1 MRLNILV
8 FLLIIC
14 LSPLINVKGESI
26 EFEKEKSQLS
36 LSRIS
41 ITTIVQDDHG
51 FIWLGTEYGLLR
63 FDGYKYISFYANE
76 EDQQSLPSNII
87 KRIIKSRDGNIWI
100 GTDKGL
106 AYIDKEKGII
116 IRPRFCNI
124 LNNLQINTICEDK
137 ENNLWLG
144 TNEGVFVINQQL
156 EKIRKIFIKLN
167 DQNNFNVNFID
178 CDLNGNIWIG
188 SNFGFCSISRIKPQK
203 LFSLTQIKGNMF
215 YEKNR
220 LGFFKI
226 DYQNRLWFNSENK
239 NYLYKI
245 DNTQKLSSKIINSTD
260 IDGKC
265 ILIQKNKILVGS
277 RWSGITE
284 FDCDRKGNVNYLAQ
298 IFLNPNSTS
307 DMSNTVNAIFEDAS
321 GNIWAGTKAGLFV
334 KRKKTPQAFHSIK
347 ANEQNL
353 SELSHNAISSICQSK
368 AGEIWLGTSN
378 GLNKFTLENGK
389 IPKKIIFK
397 RYSPLNQEMKSAS
410 NDLAVQCI
418 VEDRSNQI
426 WVGTK
431 QGIIYFDP
439 QKEKF
444 YRKEGTDQYINQ
456 NNFALP
462 KTLYCD
468 ANYNVWIGFSNGGL
482 VFYNLEKKVFY
493 QIRYFSKSD
502 VWAIAKDYQGNMWIG
517 TRNGLFQFKSNLLLS
532 QIDSNTKA
540 YKHKIDDDQSISSS
554 WITALQIDKTGTLW
568 IGTSE
573 GLCKYN
579 SSTDKFDRINL
590 GVGNHRPYISG
601 LVEDKKSRMWISTTS
616 GVFRMSDSK
625 NVEFF
630 ELSEGNFS
638 SINYT
643 FGNCLT
649 NYGEI
654 LLGGASG
661 LIHFNSD
668 EIVPDSTKQLIQFC
682 NISTPN
688 QLINNNIININNDD
702 ELTLSYK
709 DQQFSI
715 SFSTLFYSSP
725 ETIKYSY
732 RIKELGNDWIYLDA
746 ENTVTFSN
754 LPAGK
759 YTLEVRSTTPS
770 GFWQNESRKLK
781 INILPPWWKTTWAY
795 LIYMLILS
803 LCIIF
808 ILNWFRERQKLM
820 QINEL
825 NHYKLVFYTN
835 LLHSFKTPLSLM
847 QAPLN
852 NLILNHKKMKNEE
865 TEEMLNFLQRNT
877 KRLTHTVLQLLEF
890 RKIDRG
896 KLSLHL
902 TKSDIF
908 VLLNDVFTSFSKLAE
923 SKGIEFTFESSL
935 FSQFLIF
942 DFEKIET
949 VLFNLL
955 SNAFKFTN
963 KGGNIKL
970 SLNLSQQNNELII
983 SVSDTGIGIAP
994 ENQEK
999 IFERFWQVYNDN
1011 PLLIQGTGIGLSLAK
1026 DFIEA
1031 HKGTIKVESEL
1042 SKGSTFSFSLL
1053 LDENHFGSIPIF
1065 QNDEG
1070 KVKKAEYVEHYVEIE
1085 NEISLHE
1092 IEDSE
1097 TEKQYSTI
1105 YVVDD
1110 NKEVLNFLYVTLKK
1124 DYHVTLFETPD
1135 KCLEEIALQQPNLI
1149 ITDVMINGQ
1158 ALGFDLCKKIKKD
1171 PDLNHILVIILSALP
1186 DEKVKLN
1193 SYENGAD
1200 AFIEKPFDVNLL
1212 LVRIEHLLQN
1222 QEIVR
1227 DKLQREIISN
1237 PQNIRAISFNNK
1249 FLSEVMSVIEE
1260 NMDDEHFTL
1269 EDFARSMK
1277 VSRSIL
1283 NSKMLSL
1290 TQQTPI
1296 EFMRNIRLKRAAQL
1310 LTLNA
1315 YSVSEVSYKVGISD
1329 PRYFSTIFKK
1339 QYGVSP
1345 MQYVRE
1351 HINSDRNQ
1359 N

>member
-1 MRLNILV
+1 MSRLN
-8 FLLIIC
+8 LLI
-14 LSPLINVKGESI
+14 LLFLNLFPFTDSRGQSI

-41 ITTIVQDDHG
+41 ITTIVQDDNG

-76 EDQQSLPSNII
+76 EDQHSLPSNII

-106 AYIDKEKGII
+106 AYIDKEKGVI
-116 IRPRFCNI
+116 IRPRFCSM
-124 LNNLQINTICEDK
+124 LNNLQVNTICEDK
-137 ENNLWLG
+137 EANLWLG
-144 TNEGVFVINQQL
+144 TNEGVFVINQQQ

-178 CDLNGNIWIG
+178 LDLTGNIWIG
-188 SNFGFCSISRIKPQK
+188 SNFGFCSISRIKPEK
-203 LFSLTQIKGNMF
+203 LFSMNKIKGYMF

-239 NYLYKI
+239 NYFYKI
-245 DNTQKLSSKIINSTD
+245 DNNQRLSTKVVNSTD

-265 ILIQKNKILVGS
+265 IWIQKNNVLVGS

-284 FDCDRKGNVNYLAQ
+284 FDCDRKGNINYKAQ

-307 DMSNTVNAIFEDAS
+307 DLSNTVNAIFEDVS
-321 GNIWAGTKAGLFV
+321 GNVWAGTKAGLFV
-334 KRKKTPQAFHSIK
+334 KRKKTPQAFHSVK

-353 SELSHNAISSICQSK
+353 SELSHNAISSICQSRS
-368 AGEIWLGTSN
+368 GEIWLGTSN
-378 GLNKFTLENGK
+378 GLNKFTLENGR

-397 RYSPLNQEMKSAS
+397 RYSPLNQDKKSAS
-410 NDLAVQCI
+410 NDMAVQCI
-418 VEDRSNQI
+418 VEDHSNQI

-431 QGIIYFDP
+431 QGIMYFDP
-439 QKEKF
+439 ETGKFFHKEV
-444 YRKEGTDQYINQ
+444 TDQFINQ
-456 NNFALP
+456 KNVALP
-462 KTLYCD
+462 KMFYCD
-468 ANYNVWIGFSNGGL
+468 TNNNVWIGFSNGGL

-493 QIRYFSKSD
+493 QIDYFAKSD
-502 VWAIAKDYQGNMWIG
+502 VWAIAKDYQGNMWVG
-517 TRNGLFQFKSNLLLS
+517 TRNGLFRFKSSLLLS
-532 QIDSNTKA
+532 QIESSTKS
-540 YKHKIDDDQSISSS
+540 YKHRIDDEQSISSNWVTS
-554 WITALQIDKTGTLW
+554 LQIDKTGNVW

-579 SSTDKFDRINL
+579 PSTDNFDRINL
-590 GVGNHRPYISG
+590 GIGNHRPYISG
-601 LVEDKKSRMWISTTS
+601 LVEDRKSRMWISTTS
-616 GVFRMSDSK
+616 GVFRMSESK

-643 FGNCLT
+643 FGNFVT
-649 NYGEI
+649 NNGEI

-661 LIHFNSD
+661 LIHFNPD
-668 EIVPDSTKQLIQFC
+668 EIVPDSSKQVIQFC
-682 NISTPN
+682 NLSTPN
-688 QLINNNIININNDD
+688 QGSNNNNISINNGK

-732 RIKELGNDWIYLDA
+732 RIRELGNDWIYLDA
-746 ENTVTFSN
+746 ENTVIFSN

-770 GFWQNESRKLK
+770 GFWQNESRSLL

-795 LIYMLILS
+795 LIYVLLLS
-803 LCIIF
+803 LSIYLV
-808 ILNWFRERQKLM
+808 LNWFRERTKLM

-825 NHYKLVFYTN
+825 NHFKLVFYTN

-852 NLILNHKKMKNEE
+852 NLMLNHKKMNNEE

-902 TKSDIF
+902 MKSDIF
-908 VLLNDVFTSFSKLAE
+908 ILLNDVFNSFSKLAE
-923 SKGIEFTFESSL
+923 SKGIEFSFESPL
-935 FSQFLIF
+935 KSQWVIF

-963 KGGNIKL
+963 KGGKIQLIAKL
-970 SLNLSQQNNELII
+970 SPNNNELVI
-983 SVSDTGIGIAP
+983 SVADTGIGI
-994 ENQEK
+994 EEEYQKK
-999 IFERFWQVYNDN
+999 IFDRFWQVYNDN

-1026 DFIEA
+1026 DFVEA
-1031 HKGTIKVESEL
+1031 HKGSISVESEFG
-1042 SKGSTFSFSLL
+1042 KGSCFSFSLL
-1053 LDENHFGSIPIF
+1053 LDEKHFESIPIF
-1065 QNDEG
+1065 ENEEG

-1092 IEDSE
+1092 IDDSGI
-1097 TEKQYSTI
+1097 EKQYPII

-1110 NKEVLNFLYVTLKK
+1110 NKEVLNFLYITLKK
-1124 DYHVTLFETPD
+1124 EYNVSLFETPD
-1135 KCLEEIALQQPNLI
+1135 KCMEEIVLQQPALI
-1149 ITDVMINGQ
+1149 ITDVMIYGQ
-1158 ALGFDLCKKIKKD
+1158 PVGLDLCKKIKKD
-1171 PDLNHILVIILSALP
+1171 IDLNYIPVVVLSALP
-1186 DEKVKLN
+1186 DEKVKL
-1193 SYENGAD
+1193 SAYENGAD

-1212 LVRIEHLLQN
+1212 LVRVAHLLQSR
-1222 QEIVR
+1222 EVVR
-1227 DKLQREIISN
+1227 DKMEREIIAN
-1237 PQNIRAISFNNK
+1237 PQNIRAISVNNK
-1249 FLSEVMSVIEE
+1249 FLSEVMAVIEE
-1260 NMDDEHFTL
+1260 NIDDEHFTL
-1269 EDFARSMK
+1269 DDFARNMK

-1296 EFMRNIRLKRAAQL
+1296 EFMRNVRLKRAAQL

-1339 QYGVSP
+1339 QFGVSP
-1345 MQYVRE
+1345 MQYSRQQPHAPKDE
-1351 HINSDRNQ
+1351 
-1359 N
+1359 